1 MISIKK
7 LLLLSAPALL
17 LWGCSGNQ
25 KTDLTNV
32 TQDDFLFQYI
42 DSSVKPG
49 DDFFKFAT
57 GTWMKENPIPSSERR
72 WAVSN
77 LIQNDIYDK
86 LQTLSNEAAANKEA
100 AKGSNAQRIGDFW
113 STGMDSAT
121 IEAQG
126 LTPLNAQFEMI
137 NNIKTKKDVLN
148 TMAQFQIYVGSPM
161 FAAAIYQDEMNSTK
175 YTLHF
180 YQGGIGLPDRDYYF
194 NTDPR
199 TTNIRKEYKDHLKQM
214 FILMGDDEKKATAN
228 ATAVYKIEEDLA
240 KASRKLE
247 DLRDP
252 YANYNKMSI
261 GDFSKSTPSFNW
273 TEILQSMNINGI
285 DTVIVGQP
293 EFFAQLEKSL
303 NTVSIEDWKNYL
315 RWDLINNF
323 ATELSSKFVNQNF
336 KFFGTVM
343 TGTTTQRPRWKKIL
357 DAEENYLGDALGQLY
372 VDKFVSSKMR
382 DRYTKLTEAMLD
394 EYKIHIEN
402 LDWMSKETKAKA
414 TEKLSKITYKVCYPN
429 KWKDYST
436 MEIDRTSFAQNVMK
450 CRSWQFRYYVDKLN
464 KPVDRTEWEMTPQT
478 YNAYY
483 NPSNNEIVLPAAIFL
498 IPGLPDSLADDAIIY
513 GYAAASTI
521 GHELTHGFDDQ
532 GRQFDANGNLANWW
546 TPED

>member
-1 MISIKK
+1 M
-7 LLLLSAPALL
+7 LSAPALL

-214 FILMGDDEKKATAN
+214 FILMGDDEKKAT
-228 ATAVYKIEEDLA
+228 E
-240 KASRKLE
+240 
-247 DLRDP
+247 
-252 YANYNKMSI
+252 
-261 GDFSKSTPSFNW
+261 
-273 TEILQSMNINGI
+273 
-285 DTVIVGQP
+285 
-293 EFFAQLEKSL
+293 
-303 NTVSIEDWKNYL
+303 
-315 RWDLINNF
+315 
-323 ATELSSKFVNQNF
+323 
-336 KFFGTVM
+336 
-343 TGTTTQRPRWKKIL
+343 
-357 DAEENYLGDALGQLY
+357 
-372 VDKFVSSKMR
+372 
-382 DRYTKLTEAMLD
+382 
-394 EYKIHIEN
+394 
-402 LDWMSKETKAKA
+402 
-414 TEKLSKITYKVCYPN
+414 
-429 KWKDYST
+429 
-436 MEIDRTSFAQNVMK
+436 
-450 CRSWQFRYYVDKLN
+450 
-464 KPVDRTEWEMTPQT
+464 
-478 YNAYY
+478 
-483 NPSNNEIVLPAAIFL
+483 
-498 IPGLPDSLADDAIIY
+498 
-513 GYAAASTI
+513 
-521 GHELTHGFDDQ
+521 
-532 GRQFDANGNLANWW
+532 
-546 TPED
+546 